1 VIDQSIDQ
9 MPTEESPRQ
18 RVAVIVPAYNAA
30 ATLGASL
37 ASVAGQRLRP
47 SEVVVVD
54 DGSNDDTSQIAAKWS
69 AHLPLEVVSTSSNR
83 GPGESRNEG
92 VRRTTAPLVAF
103 LDADD
108 VWFPNHLELC
118 LGLYDKSPGVITASG
133 LRWNPVD
140 GTVEQRPASSGIGG
154 ATAASQLE
162 WLIRHRSFGIHA
174 ILARCVFEKAGGF
187 DPTLDGVEDWDLWIR
202 VARLGVRLQR
212 SPNPTFLYRQHN
224 DNLSKN
230 VEKVG
235 RAGLRLLDRL
245 QNEIL
250 SEPERQQLA
259 GAIRESRAR
268 IALNLAFAT
277 LEVGSTGEARALA
290 LRSLRGPPAIALRGA
305 AIAVAPAW
313 VARAKAHRR
322 QRGAA

>member
-1 VIDQSIDQ
+1 MIDRTIDH
-9 MPTEESPRQ
+9 MPTWESPRH

-37 ASVAGQRLRP
+37 ASVAGQRVRP

-54 DGSNDDTSQIAAKWS
+54 DGSNDDTAQIAAEWS
-69 AHLPLEVVSTSSNR
+69 AHLPLEVVSTSGNR

-92 VRRTTAPLVAF
+92 VRRTVAPFVAF

-118 LGLYDKSPGVITASG
+118 LALYDKSPGVVTASG

-140 GTVEQRPASSGIGG
+140 GTVQQRPASSGIEG
-154 ATAASQLE
+154 ATADAQVE

-174 ILARCVFEKAGGF
+174 ILARCVFEKVGGF

-202 VARLGVRLQR
+202 IARLGVRLQR

-245 QNEIL
+245 QHEIL

-268 IALNLAFAT
+268 IVLNLAFAK
-277 LEVGSTGEARALA
+277 LAVGNMGEARSLA
-290 LRSLRGPPAIALRGA
+290 LRSLRGPPAVALRGA
-305 AIAVAPAW
+305 AVVLAPDW
-313 VARAKAHRR
+313 VARARTHRR